1 MHGVRPLRCCRAVT
15 RPLVRQAAGGWHL
28 SLRPTPAPQNLPTPL
43 CLPACLPTPLPQA
56 LLALARGHT
65 ALLARFGAFLASIL
79 DHLEGFSDSQ
89 LRQVFDMF
97 AALTTP
103 AGGRPNRVRACVRE
117 GSLDSG
123 QAWLQAPVL
132 WASTAA
138 EQCAPEVSGLREH
151 RHVDA
156 CYGSTAHAQ
165 LPHRPLPAGG
175 TSSSGMAGAPGGGR
189 FEDELHITLTKAL
202 AHTRCAQCLIRPYL
216 ARASAALC
224 WAAAMII
231 PRQLRHPCR
240 VQAELAAA
248 GRRPARTDPT
258 QRASCAVPPCCP
270 AEHPL
275 PTARSPVYKRI
286 GIVGGVAMLRR
297 EASAYAAAAEGH
309 GPGDIGEGGRV
320 HGGVTLRCHAIWCGA

>member
-117 GSLDSG
+117 GSWIQGRLGCKRQCFGRALLRNS
-123 QAWLQAPVL
+123 AHLRSAAC
-132 WASTAA
+132 ASTGMSTHATAA
-138 EQCAPEVSGLREH
+138 RRTPSYPTGRCPQEAPAAVAWQARL
-151 RHVDA
+151 A
-156 CYGSTAHAQ
+156 
-165 LPHRPLPAGG
+165 
-175 TSSSGMAGAPGGGR
+175 AGA
-189 FEDELHITLTKAL
+189 
-202 AHTRCAQCLIRPYL
+202 
-216 ARASAALC
+216 
-224 WAAAMII
+224 
-231 PRQLRHPCR
+231 LR
-240 VQAELAAA
+240 
-248 GRRPARTDPT
+248 T
-258 QRASCAVPPCCP
+258 SC
-270 AEHPL
+270 
-275 PTARSPVYKRI
+275 T
-286 GIVGGVAMLRR
+286 
-297 EASAYAAAAEGH
+297 
-309 GPGDIGEGGRV
+309 
-320 HGGVTLRCHAIWCGA
+320 